1 MGGTGLGL
9 SIVKHLIT
17 TMKGDVRCE
26 STPGQGSTFFVEFLS
41 ADPAQVRSSP
51 APAPEIDSAP
61 VGA

>member
-26 STPGQGSTFFVEFLS
+26 SAPGQGSTFFVEFLA
-41 ADPAQVRSSP
+41 ADAARLTVAAEPAEV
-51 APAPEIDSAP
+51 A
-61 VGA
+61 